1 MSEQP
6 EGFRQQRFALP
17 EGATRIVLVRHG
29 ESEAARRGERFALVD
44 GHADPALHPEGE
56 RQAERV
62 GERLGSEPWASDIA
76 AIYVTTLRR
85 THQTA
90 VPLAKRLALEP
101 QVIAELREVFLG
113 DWEGGELRWRAADGD
128 PIFLEAV
135 RRRRWDVIPGA
146 EPQDEFDARL
156 QRGLDAIAANHR
168 NQTVVAVV
176 HGGVIGQILASA
188 TGTDAFAFAGADNA
202 SISEL
207 IVHGERRILRRFN
220 DVAHLED
227 TAHRAG
233 L

>member
-6 EGFRQQRFALP
+6 EGFRQQRFVLP
-17 EGATRIVLVRHG
+17 PGATRIVLVRHG
-29 ESEAARRGERFALVD
+29 ESEAARRGQRFTLVD

-62 GERLGSEPWASDIA
+62 GARLGVDPWASDIA

-90 VPLAKRLALEP
+90 APLAKRLALEP
-101 QVIAELREVFLG
+101 QVIADLREVFLG
-113 DWEGGELRWRAADGD
+113 EWEGGELRWRAADGD
-128 PIFLEAV
+128 PIYLEALQ
-135 RRRRWDVIPGA
+135 RRRWDVIPGA
-146 EPQDEFDARL
+146 EPQHAFDARL
-156 QRGLDAIAANHR
+156 RRGIHAITARHPD
-168 NQTVVAVV
+168 QTVVAVV
-176 HGGVIGQILASA
+176 HGGVIGQILGSA
-188 TGTDAFAFAGADNA
+188 TGTDAFTFAGADNA

-220 DVAHLED
+220 DIAHLE
-227 TAHRAG
+227 G